1 MRMAL
6 NSIQLASRALIK
18 IGATPIAGF
27 DEGTAESL
35 VAATLYPSIRDAL
48 LSAHPWSFA
57 TAQRTLPRLV
67 GNPAADFDYAYQLPS
82 DFLRALSAG
91 QSGYGRGLDYRIV
104 ERRLHTNAVSVTLTY
119 IFRPNESAFPPFFD
133 QALIAK
139 LAAEFCLPITEST
152 SRAEALHKLADDAF
166 RQARLID
173 AQQDVPSRFEDYTL
187 VGVRG

>member
-1 MRMAL
+1 MAL

-35 VAATLYPSIRDAL
+35 VAATLYPSVRDGL

-57 TAQRTLPRLV
+57 TAQRVLPRLV
-67 GNPAADFDYAYQLPS
+67 GVPAADFDYAYQLPS

-91 QSGYGRGLDYRIV
+91 EAGYGRGLDYRIV
-104 ERRLHTNAVSVTLTY
+104 ERRLHTNAGSVTLTY
-119 IFRPNESAFPPFFD
+119 IFRPSESAYPPFFD

-152 SRAEALHKLADDAF
+152 SRAETLHRLADDQF
-166 RQARLID
+166 KHARLID